1 MKTKCLLV
9 MTSHCEGKKEAK
21 EECLLA
27 SKKQQ
32 DKKEAK
38 EECLLASKKQ
48 RGRAISCKLSP
59 FSRYR

>member
-1 MKTKCLLV
+1 